1 MRITIRDVSEAA
13 GVSFKTVSRV
23 LNNERHVR
31 PATRERVE
39 AAMKALNFRPSYAAR
54 ALAGARSF
62 QIALIYDNPSPHYVH
77 TLQMGVRDRCLEDRI
92 RLIVQPCDLTSPALA
107 AEIGGLIDETHVDGV
122 ILAPP
127 LGDVA
132 GVTAELARRGIPY
145 IRIAADRPSAA
156 ERRVTMDDA
165 GAAAD
170 MTRHLIALGHVRIG
184 FVMGHPD
191 HVSAGHRLAGY
202 RAAMAAAGIVADDT
216 MIVPGDYDFETG
228 ETVVGRLLDRA
239 DRPTAIFASND
250 DMAAGALA
258 AAHARGIAVPGQV
271 SIAGFDDTDLA
282 RAVWPPLT
290 TIRQPIRAIAY
301 AAADLLLD
309 PDMTDGTSDR
319 PALPPYEMIV
329 RRSTGPVPVA

>member
-23 LNNERHVR
+23 LNKERHVR

-62 QIALIYDNPSPHYVH
+62 QIALIYDNPSPYYVH
-77 TLQMGVRDRCLEDRI
+77 TIQMGVRARCLKDRI
-92 RLIVQPCDLTSPALA
+92 RMIVQPCDLTSPGLA

-127 LGDVA
+127 LGDIA
-132 GVTAELARRGIPY
+132 AVTDELDRRGVAY
-145 IRIAADRPSAA
+145 VRIAPGNPTAA
-156 ERRVTMDDA
+156 EERVTMDDA
-165 GAAAD
+165 AAAAL
-170 MTRHLIALGHVRIG
+170 MMRHLIELGHVRIG
-184 FVMGHPD
+184 FVNGPLD
-191 HVSAGHRLAGY
+191 HVSAQRRLEGY
-202 RAAMAAAGIVADDT
+202 RSALAEAGIAVDDALVVA
-216 MIVPGDYDFETG
+216 GGFDFETG
-228 ETVVGRLLDRA
+228 EAAAGVLLDGA
-239 DRPTAIFASND
+239 SPPTAIFAGND

-258 AAHARGIAVPGQV
+258 AAHKRGFAVPDAL
-271 SIAGFDDTDLA
+271 SIAGFDDIDLA

-290 TIRQPIRAIAY
+290 TIRQPIHALAY

-309 PDMTDGTSDR
+309 ADGGDAAGAVPD
-319 PALPPYEMIV
+319 YELVV
-329 RRSTGPVPVA
+329 RGSTGVCRVG

>member
-62 QIALIYDNPSPHYVH
+62 QIALIYDNPSPYYVYNI
-77 TLQMGVRDRCLEDRI
+77 QAGVRTRCLEDRI
-92 RLIVQPCDLTSPALA
+92 RLIVQPCDIVSAGLA

-122 ILAPP
+122 ILTPP
-127 LGDVA
+127 LGDIPA
-132 GVTAELARRGIPY
+132 VTAELERRNIAY
-145 IRIAADRPSAA
+145 VRIAAAEPTEA

-170 MTRHLIALGHVRIG
+170 MMRHLIALGHRRIG
-184 FVMGHPD
+184 FVKGHPD
-191 HVSAGHRLAGY
+191 HIAAQQRLAGY
-202 RAAMAAAGIVADDT
+202 HAALAEAGIAADPAL
-216 MIVPGDYDFETG
+216 VVEGRFDFETG
-228 ETVVGRLLDRA
+228 EAAAATLLALDPP
-239 DRPTAIFASND
+239 PTAIFASND

-258 AAHARGIAVPGQV
+258 AAHARQVAVPGRV
-271 SIAGFDDTDLA
+271 SIAGFDDIDLA

-309 PDMTDGTSDR
+309 PEGTGVGR
-319 PALPPYEMIV
+319 RTLPGYELVV
-329 RRSTGPVPVA
+329 RGSTGPVPVD

>member
-62 QIALIYDNPSPHYVH
+62 QIALIYDNPSPYYIHNIQ
-77 TLQMGVRDRCLEDRI
+77 LGVRARCVEDRI
-92 RLIVQPCDLTSPALA
+92 RLIVQPCDLTSDGLS

-127 LGDVA
+127 LGDVRA
-132 GVTAELARRGIPY
+132 VTEELERRGIAY
-145 IRIAADRPSAA
+145 IRIAAADPAPA

-165 GAAAD
+165 AAAAD
-170 MTRHLIALGHVRIG
+170 MTRHLIDLGHRRIG
-184 FVMGHPD
+184 FLTGHPD
-191 HVSAGHRLAGY
+191 HVAARDRLIGY
-202 RAAMAAAGIVADDT
+202 RSAMAAAGIAEMPGLVAE
-216 MIVPGDYDFETG
+216 GRFDFESG
-228 ETVVGRLLDRA
+228 AAAAAVLLASDP
-239 DRPTAIFASND
+239 RPTAIFASND

-258 AAHARGIAVPGQV
+258 AAHARGIAVPDEL
-271 SIAGFDDTDLA
+271 SIAGFDDIDLA

-290 TIRQPIRAIAY
+290 TMRQPIRDIAY

-309 PDMTDGTSDR
+309 REGTGAGK
-319 PALPPYEMIV
+319 PPLPPYQLIV
-329 RRSTGPVPVA
+329 RGSTGPVPAGS

>member
-1 MRITIRDVSEAA
+1 
-13 GVSFKTVSRV
+13 V

-62 QIALIYDNPSPHYVH
+62 QIALIYDNPSPYYVH
-77 TLQMGVRDRCLEDRI
+77 ALQLGVRARCLEDRI
-92 RLIVQPCDLTSPALA
+92 RLIVQPCDLASPGLA

-127 LGDVA
+127 LGDMA
-132 GVTAELARRGIPY
+132 AVTGELARRDIAY
-145 IRIAADRPSAA
+145 VRIAAA
-156 ERRVTMDDA
+156 EPTPDEARVTMDDA
-165 GAAAD
+165 AAAAE
-170 MTRHLIALGHVRIG
+170 MTRHLIALGHRRIG
-184 FVMGHPD
+184 FVMGHPT
-191 HVSAGHRLAGY
+191 HVAARLRLTGY
-202 RAAMAAAGIVADDT
+202 RAAMAAAGLPVDDALL
-216 MIVPGDYDFETG
+216 VPGDFDFLTG
-228 ETVVGRLLDRA
+228 EAVVGALLDGA
-239 DRPTAIFASND
+239 QPPTAIFASND

-258 AAHARGIAVPGQV
+258 AAHARGIRVPERL
-271 SIAGFDDTDLA
+271 SIVGFDDIDLA

-309 PDMTDGTSDR
+309 PEGTER
-319 PALPPYEMIV
+319 PRAPLPGYELIV
-329 RRSTGPVPVA
+329 RGSTGPVWRG